1 MFPEVKLKVVDAK
14 WRDFAR
20 GIARIDMKTMREL
33 GVSSGDVIEIIGKRR
48 TSAIAWPAYSED
60 QGKGI
65 IRIDGPTRAN
75 AGTSVEE
82 YVTVRKA
89 DVRDA
94 ESITLAPVDTRLR
107 VDENFIKFVKNRL
120 MERTFVEG
128 DTTRIMMRG
137 HPVEFTVV
145 KTEPEGVVKLTRK
158 TELHIQG
165 KTVKKRENV
174 VMTRLSDDDLKYID
188 MLIGIGLFDSRSEA
202 VAYLTHEGIKLKREL
217 FEQLSEKLRQIN
229 KIREEAKV
237 LLETSTPKLS
247 TSNLKECPKCGSKN
261 SPEARFCSNCGEKL

>member
-1 MFPEVKLKVVDAK
+1 LAH
-14 WRDFAR
+14 
-20 GIARIDMKTMREL
+20 IL
-33 GVSSGDVIEIIGKRR
+33 GRPRKR
-48 TSAIAWPAYSED
+48 
-60 QGKGI
+60 I

-75 AGTSVEE
+75 AETSIEE

-89 DVRDA
+89 DVKDA
-94 ESITLAPVDTRLR
+94 ISITLAPVDTRLR
-107 VDENFIKFVKNRL
+107 VDEDFIKFVKNRL

-128 DTTRIMMRG
+128 DTTLILMRG

-145 KTEPEGVVKLTRK
+145 KTEPEGIVRLTLK
-158 TELHIQG
+158 TELHIRG

-217 FEQLSEKLRQIN
+217 FEQLSEKLKQIN
-229 KIREEAKV
+229 KIREEAKA
-237 LLETSTPKLS
+237 LLETSIPKLS
-247 TSNLKECPKCGSKN
+247 TSNSKECPKCGSKN
-261 SPEARFCSNCGEKL
+261 SPEARFCSNCGERL

>member
-14 WRDFAR
+14 RRDFAR
-20 GIARIDMKTMREL
+20 GIARIDGKTMKEL
-33 GVSSGDVIEIIGKRR
+33 GVSTGEVIEIFGKRR

-60 QGKGI
+60 QGKGT
-65 IRIDGPTRAN
+65 IRMDGFTRAN
-75 AGTSVEE
+75 AKTSVGE

-94 ESITLAPVDTRLR
+94 ISITLAPVDTRLR
-107 VDENFIKFVKNRL
+107 VDEDFIKSVKNRL

-128 DTTRIMMRG
+128 DTTLLIMLGR
-137 HPVEFTVV
+137 PVELTVV
-145 KTEPEGVVKLTRK
+145 KTEPEGVVRLTRK
-158 TELHIQG
+158 TELQMEG
-165 KTVKKRENV
+165 KTMKKRENV

-202 VAYLTHEGIKLKREL
+202 VAYLTHEGIKLKRGM

-229 KIREEAKV
+229 KIREEAKA

-261 SPEARFCSNCGEKL
+261 SPEARFCSNCGERL